1 MKIIIEGCDGVGK
14 TELCDRLH
22 IMTGLPVIH
31 LNEKVGRYD
40 TFIKL
45 AMIDNIIF
53 DRQIISEYVY
63 AKATGR
69 KQKVSLQDIHLF
81 LEHYKKSK
89 GKIYIINRSKRE
101 IKEAL
106 KEKGETYNDYLIK
119 RVLFYYDEVASLFN
133 IPIIEND
140 KDLRLIAEDI
150 LNEGKNF

>member
-22 IMTGLPVIH
+22 LLTGLPVIH
-31 LNEKVGRYD
+31 LNEKVGRYE

-45 AMIDNIIF
+45 AMIDNMIF

-63 AKATGR
+63 AKAMAR

-89 GKIYIINRSKRE
+89 GKVYILRRSKSE
-101 IKEAL
+101 IKEAI
-106 KEKGETYNDYLIK
+106 KEKGETYNDALIK
-119 RVLFYYDEVASLFN
+119 RVLYYYDEVATLFN
-133 IPIIEND
+133 IPVIEND
-140 KDLRLIAEDI
+140 KDMRLIAEDI
-150 LNEGKNF
+150 LNESKNF